1 MQQLPFDQ
9 RSGKIWFNNELC
21 AWQDARVHIIS
32 HGMHYA
38 SLVFEGLRVYNRK
51 IFKLKE
57 HTERLFNSAK
67 ILDMKIPYSF
77 DEIIEATKKLVSDQ
91 NIQNGYIR
99 PFVWRG
105 SEMMGV
111 SAQNTKI
118 NVAIAIWD
126 WPAYF
131 NPELKLKGIKL
142 NISKWQRPP
151 QNSSP
156 WESKAAG
163 LYMICT
169 LSKHQA
175 EKDGYTDSLML
186 DHEGNVAEATS
197 ANIFFK
203 DKNNELHTP
212 IPDSFLDGIT
222 RRTVIDLA
230 KSKSIKINERK
241 ISPNELSN
249 FMGCF
254 ITGTAAE
261 ITPVGNILDN
271 KFEVCD
277 LIKDLSSSY
286 EILVGKN

>member
-1 MQQLPFDQ
+1 MQQLPFDK

-21 AWQDARVHIIS
+21 EWQDARVHIIS

-38 SLVFEGLRVYNRK
+38 SLVFEGLRVYNTK
-51 IFKLKE
+51 IFKLEE

-77 DEIIEATKKLVSDQ
+77 NEIIEATKKLVSDQ
-91 NIQNGYIR
+91 NIKNGYIR

-111 SAQNTKI
+111 SAQSTKI

-126 WPAYF
+126 WPTYF
-131 NPELKLKGIKL
+131 DPNLKLKGIKL

-175 EKDGYTDSLML
+175 EKEGYTDSLML
-186 DHEGNVAEATS
+186 DHEGNIAEATS

-203 DKNNELHTP
+203 DEKDELHTP

-222 RRTVIDLA
+222 RKTVIDLA
-230 KSKSIKINERK
+230 KSKNIKINERK
-241 ISPNELSN
+241 ISPDELSN
-249 FMGCF
+249 FKGCF

-261 ITPVGNILDN
+261 ITPVGNINDN
-271 KFEVCD
+271 NFEVCD
-277 LIKDLSSSY
+277 LIKDLSNSY
-286 EILVGKN
+286 EKLVGKN

>member
-1 MQQLPFDQ
+1 MQQLPFDK

-21 AWQDARVHIIS
+21 EWQDARVHIIS

-38 SLVFEGLRVYNRK
+38 SLVFEGLRVYNTK
-51 IFKLKE
+51 IFKLEE

-77 DEIIEATKKLVSDQ
+77 NEIIEATKKLVSDQ
-91 NIQNGYIR
+91 DIENGYIR

-126 WPAYF
+126 WPTYF
-131 NPELKLKGIKL
+131 DPELKLKGIKL

-175 EKDGYTDSLML
+175 EKEGYTDSLML
-186 DHEGNVAEATS
+186 DHEGNIAEATS

-203 DKNNELHTP
+203 DEKNELHTP

-222 RRTVIDLA
+222 RKTVIGLA
-230 KSKSIKINERK
+230 KSKNIKINERK
-241 ISPNELSN
+241 ISPTELSD
-249 FMGCF
+249 FKGCF

-277 LIKDLSSSY
+277 LIKDLSLSY
-286 EILVGKN
+286 EKLVGKN